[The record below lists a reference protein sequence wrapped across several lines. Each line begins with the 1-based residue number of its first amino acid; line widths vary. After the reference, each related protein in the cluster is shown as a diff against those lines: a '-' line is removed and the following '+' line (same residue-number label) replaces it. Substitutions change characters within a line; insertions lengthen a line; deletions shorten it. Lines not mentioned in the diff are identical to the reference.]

1 MGCTTSTPTTTSSSN
16 LRGSSQTASINVSAT
31 ERVMNGRIAID
42 KTERI
47 KGPLP
52 QDRPEDEDAHLP
64 LPKLNDKGQL
74 TEEEVQARRS
84 GSGMAREIVLGD
96 LSVEEETIY
105 GSYAVFT
112 QRGYHPNR
120 ELLFLYISW
129 MFSLTFTCV
138 FW

>member
-16 LRGSSQTASINVSAT
+16 LRDSSQTASINVSAT

-52 QDRPEDEDAHLP
+52 QDRPDDQYANNLP

-74 TEEEVQARRS
+74 TEEEVQARRT

-105 GSYAVFT
+105 GSYAVLT

-120 ELLFLYISW
+120 ELLFLYIS
-129 MFSLTFTCV
+129 
-138 FW
+138 